1 MKLLIDTNVILDVL
15 INRPQFVK
23 ESADILRLSG
33 NGILEFVSAS
43 SITDIYY
50 IAKQEIR
57 NKRQVINL
65 IKNLISIIHAVDVSE
80 QEIICALN
88 SDWKDFED
96 AVQNAIAKYNDFDVI
111 ITRNPA
117 DFKKSSISV
126 YTPSISPDSSGDY
139 LN

>member
-33 NGILEFVSAS
+33 NGI
-43 SITDIYY
+43 
-50 IAKQEIR
+50 
-57 NKRQVINL
+57 NM
-65 IKNLISIIHAVDVSE
+65 IKNLISIIHVVDVSE
-80 QEIICALN
+80 QEIIYALN

-126 YTPSISPDSSGDY
+126 YTPSEFLEKIKSNSI
-139 LN
+139 

>member
-33 NGILEFVSAS
+33 NGIFRVSAS

-57 NKRQVINL
+57 NKRQVINM
-65 IKNLISIIHAVDVSE
+65 IKNLISIIHVVDVSE
-80 QEIICALN
+80 QEIIYALN

-126 YTPSISPDSSGDY
+126 YTPSEFLEKIKSNSI
-139 LN
+139 